1 MFPYY
6 YGHTTISQ
14 LLIKIKETDYIFFKN
29 LLKQF
34 IIFLSQIIFI
44 EHSTSGICLIIY
56 CDMINADTETLFM
69 KNITFNEIIFIEH
82 STRGICLIIY
92 CDMITVDIE
101 TLFMKNITCMCVEG
115 GGG

>member
-1 MFPYY
+1 
-6 YGHTTISQ
+6 
-14 LLIKIKETDYIFFKN
+14 
-29 LLKQF
+29 
-34 IIFLSQIIFI
+34 
-44 EHSTSGICLIIY
+44 
-56 CDMINADTETLFM
+56 MINADTETLFM